1 MTFRELGQTRACSFP
16 IPASRL
22 IKFPKE
28 VFTSLMESEDK
39 LDLKFSQAENHK
51 GAVIELSG
59 KTGPQYHHDPR
70 SIFKR
75 Y

>member
-39 LDLKFSQAENHK
+39 LGLKFSQAENHK
-51 GAVIELSG
+51 LMCVSSSSKDA
-59 KTGPQYHHDPR
+59 
-70 SIFKR
+70 
-75 Y
+75 

>member
-22 IKFPKE
+22 IKFPNE

-39 LDLKFSQAENHK
+39 LGLKFSQAENHN
-51 GAVIELSG
+51 
-59 KTGPQYHHDPR
+59 
-70 SIFKR
+70 
-75 Y
+75 